1 MKYELFVVTIY
12 LIMTELLTIIV
23 LSVYFLFLYIISKV
37 TKGNEDNDTFFL
49 GKRKSPWFIVAY
61 GMIGVSLSGIT
72 FLSVPGWVKEQEF
85 FYMQMVL
92 GYVPGYLFISFIL
105 LPIYYKM
112 KVYSIYEYLRE
123 RFGYFSHK
131 SGSAYFFLSR
141 ILGASLRLF
150 LVAEVLQLI
159 FFDKLGIP
167 FFVTTLFTIFLIWL
181 YTHRGGIKTIIW
193 TDTLQTTFML
203 LTVVICIYT
212 IFLELGYTSIT
223 ESIESSNFSLNM
235 FMFEDFSNSLDVPSA
250 ITLCSPRT

>member
-1 MKYELFVVTIY
+1 MTIY
-12 LIMTELLTIIV
+12 LIMIELLTIAV
-23 LSVYFLFLYIISKV
+23 LFTYFLFLYLISRI
-37 TKGNEDNDTFFL
+37 TKGNEDNETFFL
-49 GKRKSPWFIVAY
+49 GKRKSPWYIVAY

-72 FLSVPGWVKEQEF
+72 FLSVPGWVKDQEF

-92 GYVPGYLFISFIL
+92 GYVPGYLFISYVL

-112 KVYSIYEYLRE
+112 KVYSIYEYLKE
-123 RFGYFSHK
+123 RFGFFSHK
-131 SGSAYFFLSR
+131 SGSAYFLLSR

-159 FFDKLGIP
+159 FFEQLGIP
-167 FFVTTLFTIFLIWL
+167 FFITTFFTIFLIWL

-212 IFLELGYTSIT
+212 IFSNLGYTSIKD
-223 ESIESSNFSLNM
+223 SIEASNYSLNM
-235 FMFEDFSNSLDVPSA
+235 LKFDDFNNPKTFLDIFLLVCSLQ
-250 ITLCSPRT
+250 LL